1 MTERGVY
8 QNVNRGR
15 QLLRFDGFRY
25 GSITPTDIDGIID
38 YHDFVWV
45 LFEAKLTGKE
55 VPRGQRIALE
65 RLIQNAKRA
74 RKHGIALI
82 VEHNV
87 GDVNRDII
95 LKDCMVREVYT
106 TEKMQW
112 RPPRWPIT
120 AKDMADA
127 YINYFVNCAKDA

>member
-1 MTERGVY
+1 MAERGVY
-8 QNVNRGR
+8 QNANRGR

-25 GSITPTDIDGIID
+25 GSITPTDIDGVID

-45 LFEAKLTGKE
+45 LFEAKLTGKD
-55 VPRGQRIALE
+55 VPRGQRLALE

-82 VEHNV
+82 VEHGV
-87 GDVNRDII
+87 EDCTRDIF

-106 TEKMQW
+106 TENMKW
-112 RPPRWPIT
+112 RPPRWAIT
-120 AKDMADA
+120 AKGMADA
-127 YINYFVNCAKDA
+127 YINYYANCAKDA